1 MADQSGI
8 AEIGRGAWRR
18 LRRSIASDLQGTPIY
33 RQLAL
38 RTRAPDALEGRLRD
52 LRPGDP
58 TAGRRIMS
66 GKFVFGGEE
75 IVAPDDPW
83 SVDFP
88 SPRFRDYMHSFVWLR
103 DLMATDPDATSGK
116 PGERARMLT
125 DQWLLRFGKWDK
137 AAWAAAPAARR
148 ALVWLAEAPTLFP
161 DDDERSAARLD
172 ALARHAKHL
181 EHLITL
187 PLDDADIFTV
197 AIALASCGA
206 CLPDCEHMLAV
217 GLECCAKEARSQILP
232 DGGHASRS
240 PEACAELLAD
250 LYALDDAADAR
261 GREIPRELT
270 RAIERL
276 APMVRFFMMGD
287 GGLASFHG
295 GGEGDRGLIEAL
307 LAADQASGRTFHFA
321 PHSGFHRIAAEDTVL
336 ILDVGGPAPGGF
348 SVNAHS
354 SCLAFE
360 LGASGGRLIVNCG
373 WSANQPRRF
382 REPVRA
388 TAAHS
393 TLVASDTSS
402 MRLLQ
407 PGLKRDLLG
416 PRPATGPGHVAA
428 RRNEE
433 DRGVWIEGS
442 HEGYR
447 SAFGLIHR
455 RRIFVADSGENVRG
469 EDTLFRSVE
478 DGGRKEPAETEYAIR
493 FHLAPG
499 VTVDGARDGRSA
511 LLVQPNGVSWRFRTD
526 VGPIQ
531 SEASIYLASPGE
543 VQQTRQLVLRGRARL
558 DGSLERPPNRVRWAL
573 QRMGRTPAG

>member
-1 MADQSGI
+1 
-8 AEIGRGAWRR
+8 

-38 RTRAPDALEGRLRD
+38 RARPPEALEGRLRD
-52 LRPGDP
+52 MRPGDP
-58 TAGRRIMS
+58 VAGRRILS
-66 GKFVFGGEE
+66 GKFAFGGEE
-75 IVAPDDPW
+75 IVAPNDPW
-83 SVDFP
+83 TAEFP
-88 SPRFRDYMHSFVWLR
+88 SPRFRDYMHSFTWL
-103 DLMATDPDATSGK
+103 TDVLAADAEAG
-116 PGERARMLT
+116 PAHARRLT
-125 DQWLLRFGKWDK
+125 DQWLARYGKWDK

-148 ALVWLAEAPTLFP
+148 AFVWLAEAPSLFP
-161 DDDERSAARLD
+161 DEDEASIDRLD
-172 ALARHAKHL
+172 ALARHARHF

-187 PLDDADIFTV
+187 PLDDADTFAV
-197 AIALASCGA
+197 AIALAACGA
-206 CLPDCEHMLAV
+206 CLPDAEHMLAI
-217 GLECCAKEARSQILP
+217 GLEACAREAQRQILP

-250 LYALDDAADAR
+250 LYALDEAVDAR
-261 GREIPRELT
+261 GRALPRELA
-270 RAIERL
+270 RGIDRL
-276 APMVRFFMMGD
+276 APMVQFFLLGD

-307 LAADQASGRTFHFA
+307 LAADRAAARTFHFA
-321 PHSGFHRIAAEDTVL
+321 PHSGFHRVQAADTVL

-348 SVNAHS
+348 SVNAHA

-360 LGASGGRLIVNCG
+360 LGAAGGRLIVNCG
-373 WSANQPRRF
+373 WSADQPARF

-393 TLVASDTSS
+393 ALIAADTSS

-416 PRPATGPGHVAA
+416 PRPATGPGQVAA

-447 SAFGLIHR
+447 AAFGLVHR
-455 RRIFVADSGENVRG
+455 RRIFVADAGDNVRG
-469 EDTLFRSVE
+469 EDTLFRPVE
-478 DGGRKEPAETEYAIR
+478 DAARSTPATTEYAIR

-499 VTVDGARDGRSA
+499 VKVDGARDGRSA
-511 LLVQPNGVSWRFRTD
+511 LLSHPNGEAWRFRTD
-526 VGPIQ
+526 VGPIET
-531 SEASIYLASPGE
+531 EASIYLAAPGK
-543 VQQTRQLVLRGRARL
+543 VAKTRQLVLRGQARL

-573 QRMGRTPAG
+573 QRIGRAPNA